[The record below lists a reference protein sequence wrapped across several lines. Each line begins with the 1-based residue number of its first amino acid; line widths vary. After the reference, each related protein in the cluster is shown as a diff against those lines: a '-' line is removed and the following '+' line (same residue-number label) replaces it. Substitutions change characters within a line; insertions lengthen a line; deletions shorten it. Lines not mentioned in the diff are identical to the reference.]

1 MTQQHHLNH
10 ATWDCKYH
18 VVSYR
23 SIERKR
29 SSGRSRRILRRV
41 PRLGQTAGMQDR
53 GRPFD
58 ARSCAH
64 AGLDPTKILGRRGG
78 RLHQGQKLDL
88 DRAEYRAK
96 GEELHRAQV
105 LGAWI
110 FRLDGGPR
118 RETIR
123 AYIRSFWIGRWI
135 NLRRSHSPI
144 TKVAKS
150 FQTAFSDSPPYHQP
164 SWWLL
169 T

>member
-1 MTQQHHLNH
+1 MWFHTE
-10 ATWDCKYH
+10 
-18 VVSYR
+18 VSK
-23 SIERKR
+23 E
-29 SSGRSRRILRRV
+29 SGLREDQEEPWRRV
-41 PRLGQTAGMQDR
+41 PRLGPTAGMQDR

-123 AYIRSFWIGRWI
+123 AHIRSFWIGRWI

-144 TKVAKS
+144 TKVAES
-150 FQTAFSDSPPYHQP
+150 FQTAFSNSPPYHRP

-169 T
+169 TWESADASLCHRWSTGN